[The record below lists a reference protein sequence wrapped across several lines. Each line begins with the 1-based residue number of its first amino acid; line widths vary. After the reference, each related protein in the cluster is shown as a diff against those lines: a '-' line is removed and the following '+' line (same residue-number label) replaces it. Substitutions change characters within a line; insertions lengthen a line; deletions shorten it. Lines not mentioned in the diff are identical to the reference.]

1 MDRFFNIID
10 RIMEILIS
18 VIFIAMVIAGGLQV
32 FNRFFLNQSLSW
44 TEEFQKFAHIWLIF
58 FTIPIAYNRG
68 SHIGMKVIFNR
79 FSKSWQKILNI
90 SFDILWMV
98 LATIIAYYT
107 VIIMGVTKTQRS
119 AGLNL
124 RMDWVYLGL
133 VVGSVYLFITAFKK
147 LIQHFKNANQLEE
160 TPIEEGGIEC

>member
-1 MDRFFNIID
+1 
-10 RIMEILIS
+10 MEVLIS

-68 SHIGMKVIFNR
+68 SHIGMKVIFNK

-98 LATIIAYYT
+98 LASVIAYYT
-107 VIIMGVTKTQRS
+107 IIIMGVTKSQRS

-124 RMDWVYLGL
+124 RMDRVYLGL
-133 VVGSVYLFITAFKK
+133 VIGSLYLLITALKK
-147 LIQHFKNANQLEE
+147 LIRHFKNPNQLEYKTE
-160 TPIEEGGIEC
+160 IEGGTEC